1 LINILIII
9 ILVIIL
15 LFASIMM
22 IPFHI
27 TLNLGN
33 KGLEFSGYFKVTW
46 MKIRILKRDI
56 PSKDEKKEEKP
67 QKKEKKKADW
77 NLERILKVFNLFLD
91 ALPHFKKIF
100 HAFLRSLT
108 LVRFKLDLK
117 MGMDSPVDTA
127 QLAGFFWSISPMI
140 NLVPR
145 VSFSMRPEF
154 MKTTLEGNLEVEI
167 KLKLFWI
174 VFESMKAITK
184 KPVRNLINEVRA

>member
-1 LINILIII
+1 MINVLIII
-9 ILVIIL
+9 ILVIIIIL
-15 LFASIMM
+15 TSIML

-33 KGLEFSGYFKVTW
+33 NGLEFSGYFKITW

-56 PSKDEKKEEKP
+56 PSEEKKEKQE
-67 QKKEKKKADW
+67 KKEKEKADW

-91 ALPHFKKIF
+91 ALPYFKKIF
-100 HAFLRSLT
+100 FAFLRSLS

-127 QLAGFFWSISPMI
+127 QLAGFFWTLSPMI

-145 VSFSMRPEF
+145 VSFSMSPIF
-154 MKTTLEGNLEVEI
+154 MKTTFEGNLEVEI

-174 VFESMKAITK
+174 VFESLRAITK